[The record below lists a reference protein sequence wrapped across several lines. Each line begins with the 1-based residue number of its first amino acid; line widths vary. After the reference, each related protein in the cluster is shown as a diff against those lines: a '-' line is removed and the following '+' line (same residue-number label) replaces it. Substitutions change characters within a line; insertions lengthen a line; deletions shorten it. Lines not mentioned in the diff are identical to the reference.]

1 MKKTPYETASQA
13 VDVSVIDIV
22 LIKASEIFMQGL
34 LNLKSFIMILKQRKT
49 QIGYRDTSFEIF
61 RGLITYVPVPTL

>member
-34 LNLKSFIMILKQRKT
+34 LNLKSFIMILKQHKT
-49 QIGYRDTSFEIF
+49 
-61 RGLITYVPVPTL
+61 